1 MNKVKIGDRV
11 QLKAKAHTWHTRT
24 IIDMYKRRG
33 SDEYGETVVFDK
45 SDFEEIACLLGSKAR
60 RTKLKGI
67 AVNYG
72 SDDDEFQNT
81 RKVVRIE
88 FNWKG
93 LKVDFYCSEK
103 DLKRL

>member
-11 QLKAKAHTWHTRT
+11 QLKAKAHTWHATT
-24 IIDMYKRRG
+24 IIDMYQRRG
-33 SDEYGETVVFDK
+33 SGEFEGTSIFDK
-45 SDFEEIACLLGSKAR
+45 TDFEEIACILGSKAR
-60 RTKLKGI
+60 RTKLKGT

-72 SDDDEFQNT
+72 SDDDEFNNT

-88 FNWKG
+88 FNWNG